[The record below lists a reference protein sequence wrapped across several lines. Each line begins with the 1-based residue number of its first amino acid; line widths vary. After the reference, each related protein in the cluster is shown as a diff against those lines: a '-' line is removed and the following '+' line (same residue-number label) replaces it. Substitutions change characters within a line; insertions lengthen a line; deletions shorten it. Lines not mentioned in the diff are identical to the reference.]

1 MPINM
6 PIIFFSAGA
15 EYPYILPSLHVY
27 VHYTGCV
34 RSSYVA
40 KRFTYSMP
48 VATETMQHTDGQMD
62 GHKSTVLLYYWLL
75 IIAGISTNISISEL
89 HALAVI
95 TNGTSH

>member
-27 VHYTGCV
+27 TYTGCV

-48 VATETMQHTDGQMD
+48 VATETMRHTDGQTD
-62 GHKSTVLLYYWLL
+62 GHKSTVLL
-75 IIAGISTNISISEL
+75 
-89 HALAVI
+89 
-95 TNGTSH
+95 